1 MTDLLEQFV
10 RWTVTGGWIWVG
22 LAMFMLAIWAFK
34 GR

>member
-1 MTDLLEQFV
+1 MADLFEQIV
-10 RWTVTGGWIWVG
+10 RWMATGGWIWVG